1 MLSDEQ
7 KTVLSDIETLLEQ
20 IKTLETGDEQNV
32 SDADLEVQNQESET
46 EDEERAVEMT
56 MDEENEIIEKASNII
71 KSRQAQK
78 SAEGTNVND
87 QAEERLM
94 DDLPEQTQENVS
106 EVAKSV
112 KAMNKTL
119 TEITRVIK
127 SLSSRTTEN
136 QTAIE
141 NLLGGINLTEKVLKS
156 YDQSVVKQLPVTET
170 NRDRVLKD
178 LISKR
183 VEKDDSSQE
192 PTSVKEAMTAI
203 FGA

>member
-1 MLSDEQ
+1 
-7 KTVLSDIETLLEQ
+7 
-20 IKTLETGDEQNV
+20 
-32 SDADLEVQNQESET
+32 
-46 EDEERAVEMT
+46 
-56 MDEENEIIEKASNII
+56 
-71 KSRQAQK
+71 
-78 SAEGTNVND
+78 
-87 QAEERLM
+87 M

-156 YDQSVVKQLPVTET
+156 YDQNVVKQLPVTET